1 MKKGIPFVSGDSVA
15 FLNKGDARS
24 VAWMGDFNAWGYD
37 HSFDNREKRIPG
49 TDIWILKTSFPQDA
63 RLDYKI
69 VIDESKWILDPA
81 NTRYQWSGVGG
92 GSPNSDLR
100 MPDWKEDPLTRS
112 RLPRA
117 IPGRVDHDRL
127 YNSQSLGYPVM
138 YSVYLP
144 YHYDPGRTYPVI
156 WVTDGYAY
164 MHEHMG
170 NMNTILD
177 NLIFQGAIEPVVAVV
192 Y

>member
-1 MKKGIPFVSGDSVA
+1 
-15 FLNKGDARS
+15 
-24 VAWMGDFNAWGYD
+24 
-37 HSFDNREKRIPG
+37 
-49 TDIWILKTSFPQDA
+49 
-63 RLDYKI
+63 
-69 VIDESKWILDPA
+69 
-81 NTRYQWSGVGG
+81 
-92 GSPNSDLR
+92 
-100 MPDWKEDPLTRS
+100 
-112 RLPRA
+112 
-117 IPGRVDHDRL
+117 
-127 YNSQSLGYPVM
+127 M